1 MRGSLSPASLCVCC
15 VATHASRIQFYANNI
30 RTYLTNL
37 MKLQNEGTAKGD
49 MVGAEEGKPTAS
61 FWGGATRKATGNI
74 FKLADRDKVLS
85 DADKVPCRRV
95 FPCAHC

>member
-1 MRGSLSPASLCVCC
+1 M
-15 VATHASRIQFYANNI
+15 QFYANNI